1 MRPEPFEEN
10 LRSAGVVK
18 KRGALG
24 SALAE
29 GAWPLVDGAGNGM
42 ARPEVDGVAAS
53 GAVVAWRRE
62 KGAVRAHDEG
72 ADCEEPEVDVSDE
85 EDGASAS
92 LGSWKSR
99 LGVI

>member
-29 GAWPLVDGAGNGM
+29 GAWPLVGGAGNGM

-53 GAVVAWRRE
+53 GAVVAWRRAN
-62 KGAVRAHDEG
+62 GAVRAHDEG
-72 ADCEEPEVDVSDE
+72 AGCEEPEVDASDG

>member
-1 MRPEPFEEN
+1 MRPEPLEEN

-62 KGAVRAHDEG
+62 NGAVRAHDEG

-85 EDGASAS
+85 EGVASAS

>member
-1 MRPEPFEEN
+1 MRPEPFAEN

-53 GAVVAWRRE
+53 GAVVAWRRAN
-62 KGAVRAHDEG
+62 GAVRAHDEG
-72 ADCEEPEVDVSDE
+72 ADCEEPEVDVSDK

>member
-62 KGAVRAHDEG
+62 NGAVRAHDEG

-85 EDGASAS
+85 EDSTSAS